1 MRETRVIVWQAL
13 EHEHGERSAD
23 WYWTVGA
30 ISISLVILT
39 AYFGNYLLATVVALA
54 SFASILH
61 AQRGPD
67 MIRYEIGPRG
77 IVVNDTLYTYANL
90 ASFWIDH
97 LAYRS
102 RIVVKPKKPLAPLLV
117 MPLTDLDEDA
127 VREYLEQYLDEVE
140 HTESMAKKLLERIGF

>member
-1 MRETRVIVWQAL
+1 MRDTRVIAWQAL
-13 EHEHGERSAD
+13 EHDHGERSAD

-39 AYFGNYLLATVVALA
+39 AFFGNYLLAAVVALA
-54 SFASILH
+54 AFASILH

-77 IVVNDTLYTYANL
+77 VVVNETLYTYTNL

-102 RIVVKPKKPLAPLLV
+102 RIVIKPKKSLAPLLV
-117 MPLTDLDEDA
+117 MPLADLNEDE
-127 VREYLEQYLDEVE
+127 VREHLEQYLDEVE
-140 HTESMAKKLLERIGF
+140 HTESMTKKLLERIGF